1 MTTKKEMIEIIK
13 GENPTLQIGD
23 DEKGY
28 TQLSTDEYDA
38 VINEWAN
45 VRLAKEKI
53 QAELEAVALEA
64 ETKQAERKAIFER
77 LGLTADEAK
86 LLLG

>member
-13 GENPTLQIGD
+13 AENPTLQIGD

-28 TQLSTDEYDA
+28 TQLSDEEYDT
-38 VINEWAN
+38 VIDQWATA
-45 VRLAKEKI
+45 RLAKEKI
-53 QAELEAVALEA
+53 KLEA
-64 ETKQAERKAIFER
+64 EAEAQEAQAKQTERQSIFER
-77 LGLTADEAK
+77 LGLTADEAQ

>member
-13 GENPTLQIGD
+13 AENPTLQIGD

-28 TQLSTDEYDA
+28 TQLSADEYDA

-53 QAELEAVALEA
+53 QAELEAAALEA
-64 ETKQAERKAIFER
+64 ETKEAERKAIFER
-77 LGLTADEAK
+77 LGLTADEAQ

>member
-13 GENPTLQIGD
+13 AENPTLQIGD

-28 TQLSTDEYDA
+28 TQLSADEYDA
-38 VINEWAN
+38 VINEWAT

-64 ETKQAERKAIFER
+64 ETKQSERKAIFER
-77 LGLTADEAK
+77 LGLTADEAQ
-86 LLLG
+86 LLIG

>member
-1 MTTKKEMIEIIK
+1 MIEIIK
-13 GENPTLQIGD
+13 AENPTLQIGD

-28 TQLSTDEYDA
+28 TQLSADEYDA

-53 QAELEAVALEA
+53 QAELEAAALEA
-64 ETKQAERKAIFER
+64 ETKEAERKAIFER
-77 LGLTADEAK
+77 LGLTADEAQ